1 MEINTFI
8 KKLFER
14 AAEAGYEASE
24 AYYVTGDS
32 FQVSVK
38 GGQIINY
45 NVSSSVGLSFRALV
59 NGKMGYASTQV
70 LDDDAIDLLI
80 DGASGNAGMIET
92 EDEEFIFAG
101 SEKYPELDVYNPA
114 IDAITAA
121 EKIDMAKQLE
131 QKVLALDPAVKQV
144 QMVQVVSMNGEKRIV
159 NSKGLDVSFRDN
171 AIGCAAVAIAM
182 DEGKVA
188 VGMGY
193 KFVRKPEEL
202 DLDQA
207 AAAAVKDA
215 VDGLNAAPVASGA
228 YKVILRNDVMGSML
242 SCFDSVFSA
251 DMAQKGLSLLKGRE
265 GEEIAAPIIT
275 IVDDPL
281 DPNALA
287 STPFDAEGVATTRRE
302 IVKDGKLVTLLH
314 NLKTAKK
321 QGVETTAN
329 ASKGSYASAV
339 DIAPTNF
346 YILPGNASIEELFA
360 QAGDG
365 LLITDVAGLHS
376 GANQISGDFS
386 LGASGYRIEN
396 GKLTEAVNQITVAGN
411 FFEMLKDIEAVA
423 NDLEFGFPG
432 SSCIGSPSVMISKLA
447 IAGK

>member
-24 AYYVTGDS
+24 AYYSTGES

-45 NVSSSVGLSFRALV
+45 NVSSSIGLSFRALV
-59 NGKMGYASTQV
+59 GGKMGYASTQV
-70 LDDDAIDLLI
+70 LDEEAIDLLI
-80 DGASGNAGMIET
+80 DGAGGNARMIEN
-92 EDEEFIFAG
+92 EDEEFIFPG
-101 SEKYPELDVYNPA
+101 SENYPELEVYNPA
-114 IDAITAA
+114 VDQITAA
-121 EKIDMAKQLE
+121 EKIEMAKQLE
-131 QKVLALDPAVKQV
+131 QKVLALNPAVKQV

-182 DEGKVA
+182 DAGKVA
-188 VGMGY
+188 VGMGF

-202 DLDQA
+202 SLDQVA
-207 AAAAVKDA
+207 ADAVKDA
-215 VDGLNAAPVASGA
+215 VAGLNAAPVESGT
-228 YKVILRNDVMGSML
+228 YKIVLRNDVMGSL
-242 SCFDSVFSA
+242 LGCFDSVFSA
-251 DMAQKGLSLLKGRE
+251 EMAQKGLSLLKGRE
-265 GEEIAAPIIT
+265 GEQIAAPIIT

-281 DPNALA
+281 DPKGLA
-287 STPFDAEGVATTRRE
+287 STPFDAEGVATVRRE
-302 IVKDGKLVTLLH
+302 VVKDGKLTTLLH

-339 DIAPTNF
+339 GIAPTNF
-346 YILPGNASIEELFA
+346 YILPGEASVDELYA
-360 QAGDG
+360 QVGDG

-396 GKLTEAVNQITVAGN
+396 GKLTDAVNQITIAGN
-411 FFEMLKDIEAVA
+411 YFEMLKDIIAVGS
-423 NDLEFGFPG
+423 DLEFGFPG
-432 SSCIGSPSVMISKLA
+432 SSCIGAPSVIVSKLA
-447 IAGK
+447 VAGK

>member
-14 AAEAGYEASE
+14 AAKAGYEASE
-24 AYYVTGDS
+24 AYYATGDS

-45 NVSSSVGLSFRALV
+45 NVSSSIGLSFRALV

-70 LDDDAIDLLI
+70 LDEEAIDLLI
-80 DGASGNAGMIET
+80 DGAGGNAEMIEN
-92 EDEEFIFAG
+92 EDEEFIFPG
-101 SEKYPELDVYNPA
+101 SENYPVLEVYNPA
-114 IDAITAA
+114 IDAISAA
-121 EKIDMAKQLE
+121 EKIEMAKQLE
-131 QKVLALDPAVKQV
+131 QKVLALDPAIKQV

-159 NSKGLDVSFRDN
+159 NSKGLDISFRDN

-182 DEGKVA
+182 DAGKVA

-202 DLDQA
+202 DLDQVASNA
-207 AAAAVKDA
+207 AKDA
-215 VDGLNAAPVASGA
+215 VAGLNAAPVESGM
-228 YKVILRNDVMGSML
+228 YKVVLRNDVMSSML

-281 DPNALA
+281 DPEALA
-287 STPFDAEGVATTRRE
+287 STPFDAEGVATVRRE
-302 IVKDGKLVTLLH
+302 IVKDGKLTTLLH

-339 DIAPTNF
+339 GIAPTNF
-346 YILPGNASIEELFA
+346 YILPGKDEVDALYA
-360 QAGDG
+360 QVGNG
-365 LLITDVAGLHS
+365 LLITDVEGLHS

-386 LGASGYRIEN
+386 LGARGYRIEN
-396 GKLTEAVNQITVAGN
+396 GKPTDAVNQITVAGN
-411 FFEMLKDIEAVA
+411 FFEMLKNIESIA

-432 SSCIGSPSVMISKLA
+432 SSCIGSPSVIISKLA
-447 IAGK
+447 VAGK